1 VPVAGIK
8 EPTAGRLE
16 FSMVVV
22 DGLDWVVDS
31 TEAGESMSSLL
42 SDLSLYSDLSTG
54 RKEGG
59 GFVFSI
65 RAIKG
70 WVPVLIFY
78 IRAINR
84 AKAIN
89 EEMQWQ

>member
-1 VPVAGIK
+1 
-8 EPTAGRLE
+8 
-16 FSMVVV
+16 MVVV
-22 DGLDWVVDS
+22 EGLDWVVDS
-31 TEAGESMSSLL
+31 TEAGERMSSLL

-54 RKEGG
+54 GNEGGGRG

-65 RAIKG
+65 RAING
-70 WVPVLIFY
+70 WVLIFY

>member
-1 VPVAGIK
+1 MVGIK

-22 DGLDWVVDS
+22 EGLDWVVDS
-31 TEAGESMSSLL
+31 TEAGERMSSQYQT
-42 SDLSLYSDLSTG
+42 SASIQICPQGET
-54 RKEGG
+54 RGG
-59 GFVFSI
+59 GRGDFCFFNKSNKWVGIDFS
-65 RAIKG
+65 
-70 WVPVLIFY
+70 